1 MQNDFDR
8 EKHVYRNSEFAE
20 ILKDAVLFF
29 HGTPV
34 FAIPPP
40 QTFVGAGVY
49 ALYYLGKSGIYSKF
63 GNEINRTAYNVP
75 IYVGK
80 AVPDGWRQSR
90 NTSATDGKNKLFSRI
105 KEHARSI
112 QAVRSLSVNEFHCR
126 FMIFEGEAQNMIAA
140 AEAALIAE
148 KTPLWNSVVDGFG
161 NHAPGVKRKTCCE
174 WIVSKKLYNY
184 PVTDEEIDNHSELL
198 SVRRLILMRK
208 NDKPLYFAIRGY
220 SIETKATLEKLGY
233 PGNKKHAAKTR
244 YLLYKLQPISDAPP
258 MINLAES
265 RLLLGK
271 GAGHR

>member
-140 AEAALIAE
+140 VEAALIAE

-161 NHAPGVKRKTCCE
+161 NHAPGVKRK
-174 WIVSKKLYNY
+174 
-184 PVTDEEIDNHSELL
+184 DG
-198 SVRRLILMRK
+198 RLPAWDTLH
-208 NDKPLYFAIRGY
+208 PGRGWTAQMVGERP
-220 SIETKATLEKLGY
+220 ETKDILRRVKDYMVGL
-233 PGNKKHAAKTR
+233 R
-244 YLLYKLQPISDAPP
+244 I
-258 MINLAES
+258 
-265 RLLLGK
+265 
-271 GAGHR
+271 

>member
-20 ILKDAVLFF
+20 ILKDAVRFF

-40 QTFVGAGVY
+40 QAFVGAGVY
-49 ALYYLGKSGIYSKF
+49 ALYYIGKSGIYSKF

-140 AEAALIAE
+140 VEAALIAE

-161 NHAPGVKRKTCCE
+161 NHAPGVKRK
-174 WIVSKKLYNY
+174 
-184 PVTDEEIDNHSELL
+184 DG
-198 SVRRLILMRK
+198 RLPAWDTLH
-208 NDKPLYFAIRGY
+208 PGRGWTAQMVGERP
-220 SIETKATLEKLGY
+220 ETKDIQRRVKDYMVGL
-233 PGNKKHAAKTR
+233 R
-244 YLLYKLQPISDAPP
+244 I
-258 MINLAES
+258 
-265 RLLLGK
+265 
-271 GAGHR
+271 